1 MSRRHCKPM
10 DCKPVYMPQTMD
22 RNCICDFP
30 TLIILILIV
39 LQFSK
44 QGKKSGYDRD
54 DDYDDC
60 DKKCGKDNDIIGNGY
75 CSLWHCSSYPALA
88 VEEADVNVQRRGLG
102 PLLLL
107 LHSFWLFFFLPVIT
121 LTGHLKH
128 IYHNLYT

>member
-1 MSRRHCKPM
+1 MDKKMSRRHCKPM

-60 DKKCGKDNDIIGNGY
+60 DKKCGKDNDIIGNGV
-75 CSLWHCSSYPALA
+75 LFIIA
-88 VEEADVNVQRRGLG
+88 
-102 PLLLL
+102 
-107 LHSFWLFFFLPVIT
+107 LFFLSCA
-121 LTGHLKH
+121 GCGRGR
-128 IYHNLYT
+128 Y